1 MKRIILILAGL
12 AMVVASVAQAVTIT
26 GVDSGGLNRVVLQGF
41 PRFSI
46 TDTITAAAGGGQAN
60 AVVLTSAVNRVTTV
74 ATIADSVKLPPCQ
87 TGPQNAIG
95 GGQPSN
101 TLGQMMYV
109 INAAAANSM
118 NVFPATGGSINA
130 LSANAAY
137 AVAANKTVGFAC
149 IGNIWYSLLGG

>member
-26 GVDSGGLNRVVLQGF
+26 GVDSGGLNRVVLQGY

-46 TDTITAAAGGGQAN
+46 TDSITAFAGGGQGS

-87 TGPQNAIG
+87 TI
-95 GGQPSN
+95 
-101 TLGQMMYV
+101 
-109 INAAAANSM
+109 
-118 NVFPATGGSINA
+118 
-130 LSANAAY
+130 
-137 AVAANKTVGFAC
+137 
-149 IGNIWYSLLGG
+149 LL

>member
-26 GVDSGGLNRVVLQGF
+26 GVDSSGLNRVVLQGY

-74 ATIADSVKLPPCQ
+74 ATIADSVKLPLCQ

-95 GGQPSN
+95 AGQPSN

-130 LSANAAY
+130 LSANTAY
-137 AVAANKTVGFAC
+137 AVAANKTVGFVC